1 MRIVIKFGGTSVA
14 TTERINDI
22 ARKIARL
29 SRGHEV
35 AVVVS
40 AMGNQ
45 TSELL
50 KLFHAVNRAA
60 RDKTQLSEVVGL
72 GEILSA
78 RLMAAALTGIGL
90 PAVAVT
96 PDKDSWPVFAR
107 AVDKRSLAGE
117 KINQE
122 GTALIDRERTAKA
135 CRKRLLPLMKK
146 GVIPVVCGFLALD
159 NGKLITLGRGG
170 SDITA
175 TLLGRGLKADKVIIV
190 TDVTGVMRGD
200 PKLVRVDQPLAKISV
215 KEIEILSRGGARV
228 VHPAALLHKL
238 PGQKTVIMDFKN
250 PNYRRGGTEIVGHIR
265 ARVFRTREKL
275 AFLTIVGQKFLA
287 TAGLLQKITRILSE
301 KSISIYGISISEN
314 YIGLY
319 VREDLA
325 QSAYQYVYGIT
336 HTEPKFKA
344 VSILKNI
351 GRLRV
356 TSSSFI
362 DEPGVIGRI
371 GDLLALNDINILE
384 MNTVKSDITIFL
396 GQPDLPRAYRQLK
409 NMTF

>member
-14 TTERINDI
+14 TTERIKDI

-29 SRGHEV
+29 KKGHEV

-40 AMGNQ
+40 AMGNR

-50 KLFHAVNRAA
+50 KMFQQVSRTG
-60 RDKTQLSEVVGL
+60 RDATQLSEIVGL
-72 GEILSA
+72 GAILSA
-78 RLMAAALTGIGL
+78 RLMAAALNNIGT
-90 PAVAVT
+90 AATAVT
-96 PDKDSWPVFAR
+96 PDKGSWPVFAQ
-107 AVDKRSLAGE
+107 AVDRQSLAAD

-122 GTALIDRERTAKA
+122 GAALIDLKKTSEA
-135 CRKRLLPLMKK
+135 CRRHLRPLMKK
-146 GVIPVVCGFLALD
+146 GVIPVICGFLDLD

-175 TLLGRGLKADKVIIV
+175 TLLGRGLGADKVIIV

-200 PKLVRVDQPLAKISV
+200 PRLVQAEGHLVRISV

-228 VHPAALLHKL
+228 VHPAALLHKT
-238 PGQKTVIMDFKN
+238 PKQKVAIMDFKN
-250 PNYRRGGTEIVGHIR
+250 PDYRRGGTEIVGHIR
-265 ARVFRTREKL
+265 ARVFRTRERL
-275 AFLTIVGQKFLA
+275 AFLTVVGQKFLG
-287 TAGLLQKITRILSE
+287 TAGLLQKITRRLGE
-301 KSISIYGISISEN
+301 RSISIYGISISEN

-325 QSAYQYVYGIT
+325 RSAYRHVYDIT

-344 VSILKNI
+344 VSILKDI

-356 TSSSFI
+356 TSPSFI
-362 DEPGVIGRI
+362 EEPGVIGRI
-371 GDLLALNDINILE
+371 GDLLAQSGINILE
-384 MNTVKSDITIFL
+384 MNTVKSDITLFL
-396 GQPDLPRAYRQLK
+396 GQADMPRAERLLK
-409 NMTF
+409 NLKF

>member
-14 TTERINDI
+14 TTARINDI

-29 SRGHEV
+29 ARGREV

-40 AMGNQ
+40 AMGNR

-50 KLFHAVNRAA
+50 KLFQQVSRAG
-60 RDKTQLSEVVGL
+60 RDTTQLSEVVGL

-78 RLMAAALTGIGL
+78 RLMAAALNNIGT
-90 PAVAVT
+90 AATAVT
-96 PDKDSWPVFAR
+96 PDKGSWPVFAR
-107 AVDKRSLAGE
+107 AVDKQSLAAE

-122 GTALIDRERTAKA
+122 GAALVDLAKTADA
-135 CRKRLLPLMKK
+135 CRRHLRPLMKK
-146 GVIPVVCGFLALD
+146 GVIPVICGFLALD
-159 NGKLITLGRGG
+159 NGRLITLGRGG

-175 TLLGRGLKADKVIIV
+175 TLLGRGLEADKVIIV
-190 TDVTGVMRGD
+190 TDVAGVMRGD
-200 PKLVRVDQPLAKISV
+200 PRLVPADRHLIRISV

-228 VHPAALLHKL
+228 VHPSALLHKT
-238 PGQKTVIMDFKN
+238 PKQKVVIMDFKN
-250 PNYRRGGTEIVGHIR
+250 PDYRRGGTEIVGHIR
-265 ARVFRTREKL
+265 ARVFRTRERL
-275 AFLTIVGQKFLA
+275 AFLTVVGKKFLK
-287 TAGLLQKITRILSE
+287 TAGLIQKVTLELSE

-325 QSAYQYVYGIT
+325 KEAYRHVYDIT
-336 HTEPKFKA
+336 HTESKFKA
-344 VSILKNI
+344 VSILKDI

-362 DEPGVIGRI
+362 EEPGVIGRI
-371 GDLLALNDINILE
+371 GDLLAQSGINILE
-384 MNTVKSDITIFL
+384 MNTVKSDITLFL
-396 GQPDLPRAYRQLK
+396 GQTDMSRAERLLK
-409 NMTF
+409 NLKF

>member
-1 MRIVIKFGGTSVA
+1 MRIVIKFGGTSIA
-14 TTERINDI
+14 TTARINDI
-22 ARKIARL
+22 ARKIAKL
-29 SRGHEV
+29 GRGHEV

-50 KLFHAVNRAA
+50 KLFQQVNRLA

-78 RLMAAALTGIGL
+78 RLMAAAMNGIGIQ
-90 PAVAVT
+90 AVAVT
-96 PDKDSWPVFAR
+96 PDKENWPIFAQ
-107 AVDKRSLAGE
+107 AADKQALASE

-122 GTALIDRERTAKA
+122 GSAIIDLEKTNEA
-135 CRKRLLPLMKK
+135 CRKHLRPLMKK

-170 SDITA
+170 SDISA

-190 TDVTGVMRGD
+190 TDVSGIMRGD
-200 PKLVRVDQPLAKISV
+200 PKLVRTNRHLVKISV
-215 KEIEILSRGGARV
+215 KEIEVLSRGGARV
-228 VHPAALLHKL
+228 VHPAALRHKL
-238 PGQKTVIMDFKN
+238 PAQKVVIMDFKN
-250 PNYRRGGTEIVGHIR
+250 PDYRSGGTEIMGHIR
-265 ARVFRTREKL
+265 ARIFRTPEKL

-287 TAGLLQKITRILSE
+287 TAGLLQKITRRLSE
-301 KSISIYGISISEN
+301 GSISIYGISISEN

-325 QSAYQYVYGIT
+325 QAAYQHVYGIT
-336 HTEPKFKA
+336 HAEPKFKA
-344 VSILKNI
+344 VSILKDI

-356 TSSSFI
+356 TSPSFI
-362 DEPGVIGRI
+362 EEPGVIGRI
-371 GDLLALNDINILE
+371 GNLLALNNINILE
-384 MNTVKSDITIFL
+384 MNTVKSDITLFL
-396 GQPDLPRAYRQLK
+396 SQSDLPKAYRLLK
-409 NMTF
+409 SLTF

>member
-14 TTERINDI
+14 TTGRINGI

-29 SRGHEV
+29 GRGHEV
-35 AVVVS
+35 VVVVS
-40 AMGNQ
+40 AMGNR

-50 KLFHAVNRAA
+50 KLFQQVNRAA

-78 RLMAAALTGIGL
+78 RLMAAALNGIGIQ
-90 PAVAVT
+90 AVAVT
-96 PDKDSWPVFAR
+96 PDKDTWPVFAQ
-107 AVDKRSLAGE
+107 AVDKQALTSE

-122 GTALIDRERTAKA
+122 GTALIDLDKTAKA

-175 TLLGRGLKADKVIIV
+175 TLLGRGLDADKVIIV
-190 TDVTGVMRGD
+190 TDVAGVMRGD
-200 PKLVRVDQPLAKISV
+200 PRLVRADRHLAKISI

-238 PGQKTVIMDFKN
+238 PAQKVVIMDFKN
-250 PNYRRGGTEIVGHIR
+250 PDYRSGGSEIVGHIR

-287 TAGLLQKITRILSE
+287 TAGLLQKITRSLSE
-301 KSISIYGISISEN
+301 RSISIYGISISEN

-325 QSAYQYVYGIT
+325 QAAYRHVYEIT

-344 VSILKNI
+344 VSILKDI

-356 TSSSFI
+356 TSASFI
-362 DEPGVIGRI
+362 EEPGVIGRI

-384 MNTVKSDITIFL
+384 MNTVKSDITLFL
-396 GQPDLPRAYRQLK
+396 GQPDLAKAYRLLK
-409 NMTF
+409 SLTF

>member
-14 TTERINDI
+14 TTERIKDI

-29 SRGHEV
+29 KKGHEV

-40 AMGNQ
+40 AMGNR

-50 KLFHAVNRAA
+50 KMFQQVSRTG
-60 RDKTQLSEVVGL
+60 RDATQLSEIVGL

-78 RLMAAALTGIGL
+78 RLMAAALNNIGT
-90 PAVAVT
+90 AATAVT
-96 PDKDSWPVFAR
+96 PDKGSWPVFAQ
-107 AVDKRSLAGE
+107 AVDRQSLAAD

-122 GTALIDRERTAKA
+122 GAALIDLKKTSEA
-135 CRKRLLPLMKK
+135 CRRHLRPLMKK
-146 GVIPVVCGFLALD
+146 GVIPVICGFLALD

-175 TLLGRGLKADKVIIV
+175 TLLGRGLGADKVIIV

-200 PKLVRVDQPLAKISV
+200 PRLVQAEGHLARISV

-228 VHPAALLHKL
+228 VHPAALLHKT
-238 PGQKTVIMDFKN
+238 PKQKVAIMDFKN
-250 PNYRRGGTEIVGHIR
+250 PDYRRGGTEIVGHIR
-265 ARVFRTREKL
+265 ARVFRTRERL
-275 AFLTIVGQKFLA
+275 AFLTVVGQKFLG
-287 TAGLLQKITRILSE
+287 TAGLLQKITRRLGE
-301 KSISIYGISISEN
+301 RSISIYGISISEN

-325 QSAYQYVYGIT
+325 RSAYRHVYDIT

-344 VSILKNI
+344 VSILKDI

-356 TSSSFI
+356 TSPSFI
-362 DEPGVIGRI
+362 EEPGVIGRI
-371 GDLLALNDINILE
+371 GDLLAQSGINILE
-384 MNTVKSDITIFL
+384 MNTVKSDITLFL
-396 GQPDLPRAYRQLK
+396 GQADMPRAERLLK
-409 NMTF
+409 NLKF

>member
-14 TTERINDI
+14 TTDRINDI
-22 ARKIARL
+22 ARKVAKLAR
-29 SRGHEV
+29 RHELT
-35 AVVVS
+35 VVVS
-40 AMGNQ
+40 AMGNR

-50 KLFHAVNRAA
+50 KLFQQVNRLA

-78 RLMAAALTGIGL
+78 RLMAAALNGINV

-96 PDKDSWPVFAR
+96 PDKETWPVFAQ
-107 AVDKRSLAGE
+107 AVDKRTLAAD

-122 GTALIDRERTAKA
+122 GAALIDLKKTTEA
-135 CRKRLLPLMKK
+135 CHKRLVPLMKK

-175 TLLGRGLKADKVIIV
+175 TLLGRGLDADKVLIV

-200 PKLVRVDQPLAKISV
+200 PRLVRADRHLAKISV

-238 PGQKTVIMDFKN
+238 PAQKVVIMDYKN
-250 PNYRRGGTEIVGHIR
+250 PDYRRGGTEIVGHIR
-265 ARVFRTREKL
+265 ARVFRIREKL
-275 AFLTIVGQKFLA
+275 AFLTVVGQKFLA
-287 TAGLLQKITRILSE
+287 TAGLLQKITRFLSE
-301 KSISIYGISISEN
+301 GSISIYGISISEN

-325 QSAYQYVYGIT
+325 QTAYRHVYNIT
-336 HTEPKFKA
+336 RAEPKFKA
-344 VSILKNI
+344 VSILKDI

-356 TSSSFI
+356 TSASFI
-362 DEPGVIGRI
+362 EEPGVIGRI
-371 GDLLALNDINILE
+371 GDLLALNNINILE
-384 MNTVKSDITIFL
+384 MNTVKSDITLFL
-396 GQPDLPRAYRQLK
+396 SQSDLTRACRLLESLTY
-409 NMTF
+409 